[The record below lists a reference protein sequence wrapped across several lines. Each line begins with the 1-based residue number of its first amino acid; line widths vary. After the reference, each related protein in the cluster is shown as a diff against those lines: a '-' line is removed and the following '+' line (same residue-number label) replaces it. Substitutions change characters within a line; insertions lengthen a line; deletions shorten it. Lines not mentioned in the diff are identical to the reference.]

1 MGRFRQRYEL
11 IFWFGAGVVISTIL
25 SNRLFSSGLVNYQML
40 YQYVRQGWIN
50 AIEKRPWA
58 AAQILLVRGLETVAI
73 WLICQRYRRRL
84 GIFLLL
90 LAGGGVVGLSVVLM
104 TWSRGAAGIFY
115 YLLSSFPQGLC
126 YIPAWL
132 ILIFQAL
139 SGYEIHRG
147 KFWSA
152 VLALVLLGIL
162 AEILINPFFLRFV

>member
-1 MGRFRQRYEL
+1 
-11 IFWFGAGVVISTIL
+11 
-25 SNRLFSSGLVNYQML
+25 ML

>member
-1 MGRFRQRYEL
+1 
-11 IFWFGAGVVISTIL
+11 
-25 SNRLFSSGLVNYQML
+25 ML

-50 AIEKRPWA
+50 AIEKRPWT
-58 AAQILLVRGLETVAI
+58 AAQILLVRGLETVGI